1 MKKTIPALICLLI
14 FFAQISF
21 AQTPQAIPYQAVA
34 RNAAGVPLASQSIK
48 VRFSIHDSLIA
59 GTVVYKETHSVT
71 TNSLGLFNLNVGKG
85 TVVTGTFAGINWGK
99 NSKFMQVEM
108 DPTGGTVY
116 VDLGTQQMLSV
127 PFAIRAG
134 SVDPVV
140 GENTM
145 KNITSLLYLSTGF

>member
-1 MKKTIPALICLLI
+1 M
-14 FFAQISF
+14 
-21 AQTPQAIPYQAVA
+21 A

-48 VRFSIHDSLIA
+48 VRFSIRDSLIA

-71 TNSLGLFNLNVGKG
+71 TNSLGLFNLNVGLG
-85 TVVTGTFAGINWGK
+85 TPVTGTFSGVNWGK

-108 DPTGGTVY
+108 DPAGGNTFTN
-116 VDLGTQQMLSV
+116 LGTQQMLSV
-127 PFAIRAG
+127 PYAIRAG